1 MRRGRG
7 SLRRRVRDVP
17 SGRRRRTRDGHL
29 YVGTAN
35 VGRQWRAKRVHCTP
49 GLGGDGFAERLLV
62 WGPRPKDLL
71 DVGAR
76 FSVDLMA
83 ASDCVGRE
91 EHL

>member
-1 MRRGRG
+1 MGG
-7 SLRRRVRDVP
+7 SARRRITHDKRRLT
-17 SGRRRRTRDGHL
+17 SGVSGERS
-29 YVGTAN
+29 VAE
-35 VGRQWRAKRVHCTP
+35 RVHCTP